1 MENLQEYRWGIE
13 TQDPYLCFFCKNP
26 LKHWDFQAFA
36 AAFREGKTLPP
47 RQKTLEAAYQACL
60 SNIFNS
66 TATPV
71 SVKNYVRYLQQP
83 QSDEELYEYNVFNI
97 GIMGNVEADTV
108 EIVNNSNLQQEN
120 RKRRRLSLEEITD
133 SKTYTGEH
141 VLTKGK
147 SKQSSSVGLTDT
159 AADDTIET
167 YQDVTEENTSE
178 DFTIISSPPFSVWT
192 IDDDDDLWLVWLK
205 LLRADI
211 PHQLSLENMHIIQ
224 CGFSIKCDP
233 RIPKEL
239 YKNIC
244 LQEKISNVC
253 HSSPQYIRNYLEA
266 SRTGDLDKM
275 IMASVQIE
283 LLKDPET
290 RPFLMAIFL
299 QFAEHIFPDESA
311 ICRSEATY
319 NHRLIWPCLEAFL
332 KKEKCLKFWPGEVAL
347 NSMPSKNEE
356 NKHAYN
362 ADGIIRLDDDIEILL
377 LETSGPFNNSDKP
390 RHAFDHVK
398 GAFGLR
404 CMLRK
409 IISKFHYGDIDILK
423 KLQVFF
429 VHARGQCIHVWKM
442 EIPVEEVLV
451 MERVLKIE
459 VPRSPAESFKL
470 LKLADAFWAL
480 KNLMDT
486 SLDVIR
492 ELENS
497 HAEYLIEQMLGENSE
512 NNMRRDLREL
522 LNNEIEKPIR
532 QPGVGDL
539 LPRSSPDIEPNS
551 PSLFIEN
558 I

>member
-211 PHQLSLENMHIIQ
+211 PHQLSADFLSSAIQ
-224 CGFSIKCDP
+224 EYQRSYTKIYVCKKKLAMFVTRLHNTSEITWKQA
-233 RIPKEL
+233 EL
-239 YKNIC
+239 VY
-244 LQEKISNVC
+244 
-253 HSSPQYIRNYLEA
+253 
-266 SRTGDLDKM
+266 DLDKM